1 MRLKNTR
8 SLCRFFVASADLT
21 WPIGEEAVVRFA
33 RHDSLG
39 STEVLP
45 RSLVQRAD
53 RCGQMVCGVV
63 YALAS
68 GLNVAF
74 PGRKAPGLYEL
85 EYSPKGFQ
93 GAHSGRHLYNMLG
106 GKAYMVD
113 YLYAKPILGG
123 SSGGEEEAKDRLVLT
138 LPSLEK
144 HEVVRMLIPPAEE
157 AVIRHALD
165 CLPWNSLPW
174 SIHRGLRDM
183 LVTFAKPVMDAH
195 RAQLADLL
203 RRSATERAPQLRA
216 RGWDTAFV
224 RDNMGLMAA
233 SAILAGEGNSGDSV
247 RVVTDI
253 VAVLAVDRD
262 NTLGP
267 DFPRLDE
274 VNFWRREGEV
284 VFDTD
289 AIIALTKVFIL
300 EWSNEFD
307 YQVYHHVPMNFRFG

>member
-1 MRLKNTR
+1 MVK
-8 SLCRFFVASADLT
+8 
-21 WPIGEEAVVRFA
+21 FA

-45 RSLVQRAD
+45 RSFVQRAD
-53 RCGQMVCGVV
+53 RCGQIVCGVV
-63 YALAS
+63 YAPAS

-74 PGRKAPGLYEL
+74 PGRKAPGAYIL

-113 YLYAKPILGG
+113 YLYAKPVRGIGNDSSSSSS
-123 SSGGEEEAKDRLVLT
+123 SSGEEAAPEGQLVLK
-138 LPSLEK
+138 LPSREL
-144 HEVVRMLIPPAEE
+144 HEPVRMTVPPAEA

-174 SIHRGLRDM
+174 SIHRGMRDL
-183 LVTFAKPVMDAH
+183 LVAFAKPIMDAH
-195 RAQLADLL
+195 RQELAELL
-203 RRSATERAPQLRA
+203 RQAAADKAPELRA
-216 RGWDTAFV
+216 RGWDPLFI

-253 VAVLAVDRD
+253 VAVLAGD
-262 NTLGP
+262 P
-267 DFPRLDE
+267 DLSKLDE
-274 VNFWRREGEV
+274 VNFWRRDEV
-284 VFDTD
+284 VFDTE

-307 YQVYHHVPMNFRFG
+307 YQVYHHLPMTFRFG